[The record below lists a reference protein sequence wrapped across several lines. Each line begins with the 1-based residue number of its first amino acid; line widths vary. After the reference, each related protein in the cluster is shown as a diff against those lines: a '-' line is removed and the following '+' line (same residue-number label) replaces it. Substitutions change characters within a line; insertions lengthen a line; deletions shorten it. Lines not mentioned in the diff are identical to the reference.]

1 MAIQATEEMCF
12 YCFDVL
18 INHLEGRSCPQP
30 PAGIDDTAALIFV
43 TWRRGDPETGILRGC
58 KGCTAGPKPL
68 PEQLRR
74 YAILSGTQD
83 TRFDPITRQEVSELS
98 CHVSI
103 LHSFET
109 VEHYSDWIVG
119 VHGVTIDF
127 EVYDHPVNDKHTSSS
142 NLGKPTFEGHAIFLP
157 GVAPSNNWDQET
169 TIVQLIRKAGY
180 KGKVDM
186 SKIRIV
192 TTRFQTASAHTH
204 YNDYIKARSNNHTGP
219 ASPKNKQKK

>member
-1 MAIQATEEMCF
+1 M
-12 YCFDVL
+12 
-18 INHLEGRSCPQP
+18 
-30 PAGIDDTAALIFV
+30 
-43 TWRRGDPETGILRGC
+43 TWRRGDAENGILRGC

-109 VEHYSDWIVG
+109 VEHYNDWIVG

-127 EVYDHPVNDKHTSSS
+127 EVYDHPVNGKHSSS
-142 NLGKPTFEGHAIFLP
+142 NPGKPTFEGHAIFLP
-157 GVAPSNNWDQET
+157 GVAPSNSNISFIMLSLVPIIT
-169 TIVQLIRKAGY
+169 THTLVGGLVVCSKYSLFSWIVLCCRLGSRDNY
-180 KGKVDM
+180 H
-186 SKIRIV
+186 S
-192 TTRFQTASAHTH
+192 THT
-204 YNDYIKARSNNHTGP
+204 
-219 ASPKNKQKK
+219 